1 MPDFKNRHAPLFVVL
16 ALAVA
21 CAGIWAHLLA
31 PHATSVADIEPR
43 WLEAALSTAPPSA
56 SRVAAIVGAQ
66 PAELLLL
73 PPAQT
78 SGCAVRGPLPDVR
91 CTPGAVFATAGTSTI
106 CVAGYTKG
114 VRSVSTKQKRIG
126 YAAYG
131 VVYPQKTGT
140 YEYDHLIP
148 LELGGNNDQANLF
161 PEAAATGTQALG
173 FKEKDVV
180 EDYLHDEVCRGDLN
194 LAQAQEQIAQDWT
207 AVYKAL
213 DSATISQIKQQY
225 HSWAD

>member
-1 MPDFKNRHAPLFVVL
+1 MAYFNNRHAPLFIIL
-16 ALAVA
+16 ALAIA
-21 CAGIWAHLLA
+21 CAGIWAHILA
-31 PHATSVADIEPR
+31 PHTTSVADVEPH
-43 WLEAALSTAPPSA
+43 WLMAALSTAPPSA

-66 PAELLLL
+66 SAELSL
-73 PPAQT
+73 PKPTRTQ
-78 SGCAVRGPLPDVR
+78 GCRVQGPLPDPH
-91 CTPGAVFATAGTSTI
+91 CTPGAVFANAGTSTI
-106 CVAGYTKG
+106 CVAGYTKS

-126 YAAYG
+126 YASYG
-131 VVYPQKTGT
+131 IAYPQKTGT

-180 EDYLHDEVCRGDLN
+180 EDYLHDEVCNGDLN
-194 LAQAQEQIAQDWT
+194 LTQAQEQIAADWI

-213 DSATISQIKQQY
+213 DPATISQIKSKY